1 MEFRLLLQG
10 LGEEIGLADLRPDED
25 GTCRLGMDDMI
36 VDMKAT
42 GDGRHVLL
50 FGEIAPLPQERR
62 EELVMQLLGGN
73 FHVQSQGTAGAALGL
88 DVDTHTLYL
97 QQMESLDGLDEL
109 AFAKLLETFA
119 NTMESWKKLLADFAL
134 QAESA
139 PAQEEQPADE
149 ISFGLSGMNIFRA

>member
-25 GTCRLGMDDMI
+25 GTCRLGMDDMV

-73 FHVQSQGTAGAALGL
+73 FLFQGTAGAALGL

-119 NTMESWKKLLADFAL
+119 NTMESWKKLLSDFEL

>member
-1 MEFRLLLQG
+1 MEFNLLLRG

-42 GDGRHVLL
+42 DDGRHVLL

-73 FHVQSQGTAGAALGL
+73 FLFQGTAGAALGL